1 MGLQDLSVMDHRNSK
16 PRLDTTKPT
25 VLLQPYHLRAINLR
39 RDRPLLPTPIPRYT
53 RYTRPYD
60 ALPHPEKLRDSH
72 RGSFEEFLVVSAM
85 EYAWT
90 PSSPTGTEHNLYCS
104 SIEYRM
110 ATEQEVCPRPTNDD
124 DHRVLC
130 RHPARVL
137 LDHDWSRGSH
147 FVHDRVRDR
156 GCSADYSRYN

>member
-72 RGSFEEFLVVSAM
+72 RDSFDESLVVPSNGIPM
-85 EYAWT
+85 VAWT
-90 PSSPTGTEHNLYCS
+90 PSSPTETEHTPCCS
-104 SIEYRM
+104 SSEYKM
-110 ATEQEVCPRPTNDD
+110 AT
-124 DHRVLC
+124 
-130 RHPARVL
+130 
-137 LDHDWSRGSH
+137 
-147 FVHDRVRDR
+147 
-156 GCSADYSRYN
+156 

>member
-72 RGSFEEFLVVSAM
+72 RDSFDESLVVPA
-85 EYAWT
+85 T
-90 PSSPTGTEHNLYCS
+90 
-104 SIEYRM
+104 EYRWSHGLHHHLQKPNIPHV
-110 ATEQEVCPRPTNDD
+110 AR
-124 DHRVLC
+124 RVNIKWL
-130 RHPARVL
+130 H
-137 LDHDWSRGSH
+137 
-147 FVHDRVRDR
+147 
-156 GCSADYSRYN
+156 N